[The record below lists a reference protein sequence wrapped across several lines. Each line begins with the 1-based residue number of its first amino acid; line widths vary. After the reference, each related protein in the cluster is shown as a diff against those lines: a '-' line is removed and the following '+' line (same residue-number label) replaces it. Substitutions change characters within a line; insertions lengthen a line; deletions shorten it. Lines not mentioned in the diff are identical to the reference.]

1 LQIIFITFDRQAT
14 NVTLGSPFPV
24 PRGIPLSFLDGKSRL
39 ANCRYMLRAISFA
52 IAAWVALL
60 SAPAKSHAMEVDL
73 ELVLLVDV
81 SRSMTERELEIQ
93 RQGYAAAL
101 RSGSVWNAVRSGLLQ
116 RVALTYVE
124 WSGTQ
129 DVIVDWKLLETR
141 ADLED
146 FANVLTT
153 RFDPSLR
160 RTSISEALMFGAAMI
175 DGNDFEGLRKVID
188 VSGDGSN
195 NHGRPV
201 LEARDAVLSKSIVIN
216 GLPLMTREGMGAQW
230 HLDDLDVYYENCVTG
245 GPGSFVIPV
254 LDWQDFAEAVRRK
267 LVLEI
272 ASKPPRDH
280 VIPVQYS
287 PATDYDC
294 LIGEKIWAERQRYW
308 NDP

>member
-1 LQIIFITFDRQAT
+1 MKRH
-14 NVTLGSPFPV
+14 
-24 PRGIPLSFLDGKSRL
+24 LSF
-39 ANCRYMLRAISFA
+39 IV
-52 IAAWVALL
+52 AAWTALL
-60 SAPAKSHAMEVDL
+60 TAPATSHAMEVDL

-101 RSGSVWNAVRSGLLQ
+101 RSESVLAAVRSGLLQ

-129 DVIVDWKLLETR
+129 DVIVDWTLLETR
-141 ADLED
+141 ADLEG

-160 RTSISEALMFGAAMI
+160 RTSISEALMFGAALI

-188 VSGDGSN
+188 VSGDGPN
-195 NHGRPV
+195 NQGRPV

-216 GLPLMTREGMGAQW
+216 GLPLMTREGMGTQW
-230 HLDDLDVYYENCVTG
+230 HLDDLDLYYENCVTG

-254 LDWQDFAEAVRRK
+254 HDWQDFAEAVRRK

-272 ASKPPRDH
+272 ASRPTGER
-280 VIPVQYS
+280 VLPVQYS

-294 LIGEKIWAERQRYW
+294 LVGERLWEQRQRYW
-308 NDP
+308 SEP